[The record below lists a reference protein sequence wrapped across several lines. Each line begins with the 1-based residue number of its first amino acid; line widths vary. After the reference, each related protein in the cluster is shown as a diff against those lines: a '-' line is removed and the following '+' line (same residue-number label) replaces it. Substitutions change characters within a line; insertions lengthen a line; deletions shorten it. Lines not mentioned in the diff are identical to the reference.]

1 MSANSAVLGFSA
13 AVGNEYNTLMAL
25 AAAVSLLLIVDLGWR
40 LLNGKPVVPT
50 GWVAAFTALGAVMA
64 FLGAVMTVTWPLK
77 QVAPNCCQQD
87 NIVFGEP
94 VLAYGVMLLTASY
107 LLWRTSK
114 SSLLQRGAGGTLST
128 ENGAIEDESFLEKL
142 ATVLQ
147 PLSWFVFASG
157 LALIALAFAGVR
169 FKLFA
174 APASEPISGAVGNH
188 PYLEAIFISILYA
201 LMGIGAV
208 LFPFFLRTM
217 NRIVAKAI
225 GVAWLIP
232 GVVWLVFAAMN
243 YYTHVGSLV
252 KHSGRF

>member
-1 MSANSAVLGFSA
+1 MTALLGFSA

-25 AAAVSLLLIVDLGWR
+25 AAAVSFLLILDLGWR
-40 LLNGKPVVPT
+40 LLNGRPIVPT
-50 GWVAAFTALGAVMA
+50 GWVAAFTALGAIMA

-87 NIVFGEP
+87 NIIFGEP
-94 VLAYGVMLLTASY
+94 ILAYGVMLLTAAY
-107 LLWRTSK
+107 LFWRTARWLALEQGTEGG
-114 SSLLQRGAGGTLST
+114 SSTPDGSIPAEPFIARL
-128 ENGAIEDESFLEKL
+128 AI
-142 ATVLQ
+142 VLQ

-174 APASEPISGAVGNH
+174 APASEPISGSVGNH
-188 PYLEAIFISILYA
+188 PYLEAIFISTLYA
-201 LMGIGAV
+201 LMGVGAV
-208 LFPFFLRTM
+208 LFPFLLRTM
-217 NRIVAKAI
+217 NRTLAKII

-232 GVVWLVFAAMN
+232 GVIWLVFAAMN